1 MTPTLRSRTPLLSAV
16 ALLAL
21 SALPARATTI
31 VPIADAL
38 LVQQAPVIV
47 VGRVQ
52 GTLPN
57 TTSRPETDWLV
68 TVERVLKGEVTEG
81 AIVVR
86 VLGGTTAEGDR
97 LTIYGAPRF
106 GRDEQVI
113 LFVAPRPDGTWAIVQ
128 YLQGAFHAVP
138 AGNRLAAVRD
148 LTEVQVVTGRR
159 RSGGTPALR
168 DFDAFRNWIEDR
180 AAGQDPP
187 ADYRFRPT
195 RQQMK
200 KIVAGFTLFESDGLN
215 LRWFEFDGGGSVTWK
230 AYQSGQPGLAGGG
243 FAEFQRGLASWNNEG
258 TTPVRLVY
266 GGTST
271 ATAGFQ
277 RFDRNNVL
285 LFNDPNQDIEGTF
298 DCAQGGTLAIGGPW
312 SDSSVTGRF
321 NRQTFVKI
329 QGADIVMND
338 GIECSFPRSPNASKY
353 MEEVYAHELGHTLG
367 LGHSSENPNETNA
380 LIRDALMYYRAHDDG
395 RGARLNR
402 DDVAGLQKLYKKGT
416 AGGGNGSCPAD
427 TLCLVGGRFQVTA
440 TWQNQFDG
448 SSGTAGVQKAS
459 DLAGYLWFTD
469 PRNTELIVKVLDF
482 GDVVKVFWGQ
492 LTNLHY
498 TISVNDTHTGSTKT
512 YTNTPGDCGGFDNA
526 GFVSGAVVARVA
538 RSVNGRVRP
547 TAAEACRPDGD
558 TMCLLNGRFAVE
570 MTWRNQYNNTSG
582 VGIPKKLSDLTGA
595 FAFTDPSNLEI
606 LLKTLDFGNRVLVLY
621 GTLSN
626 LEYTLK
632 VTDVL
637 SGAVRTYSNPAGHY
651 CGGLDNNAF

>member
-1 MTPTLRSRTPLLSAV
+1 MTPTLRSRTPLLFAV
-16 ALLAL
+16 AFLAL
-21 SALPARATTI
+21 CALPARATTI

-243 FAEFQRGLASWNNEG
+243 FVEFQRGLAAWNNES
-258 TTPVRLVY
+258 TTPIRLVY

-367 LGHSSENPNETNA
+367 LADEYSTGYGVSSVPSSSFGNVWQPSDPCYAPTLDSHVVAPTGATTTIPWVDLLACETPLDPKFDCDYDTDVSNFGCPRVYWPQHSLPKCYLASHGV
-380 LIRDALMYYRAHDDG
+380 DAACLDYVGLFEGAFYMSDGCYRA
-395 RGARLNR
+395 AWNCKMR
-402 DDVAGLQKLYKKGT
+402 D
-416 AGGGNGSCPAD
+416 
-427 TLCLVGGRFQVTA
+427 
-440 TWQNQFDG
+440 
-448 SSGTAGVQKAS
+448 SSANFCAVCDAWIRKFFECN
-459 DLAGYLWFTD
+459 Y
-469 PRNTELIVKVLDF
+469 V
-482 GDVVKVFWGQ
+482 
-492 LTNLHY
+492 H
-498 TISVNDTHTGSTKT
+498 
-512 YTNTPGDCGGFDNA
+512 PGKC
-526 GFVSGAVVARVA
+526 
-538 RSVNGRVRP
+538 
-547 TAAEACRPDGD
+547 
-558 TMCLLNGRFAVE
+558 
-570 MTWRNQYNNTSG
+570 
-582 VGIPKKLSDLTGA
+582 
-595 FAFTDPSNLEI
+595 
-606 LLKTLDFGNRVLVLY
+606 
-621 GTLSN
+621 
-626 LEYTLK
+626 
-632 VTDVL
+632 
-637 SGAVRTYSNPAGHY
+637 
-651 CGGLDNNAF
+651 